1 MSKRIMIAGGHY
13 GSGKTEFC
21 LNLAIELR
29 KECDKVA
36 VIDLDI
42 ANPYFRSRE
51 KIDAFKALGIQIYGN
66 FFSEEV
72 TLEIPALNSNVR
84 APLEDAET
92 AAIVDLGG
100 DPDGAKVIVQFLS
113 AIADRDF
120 EFLCVVNPNRPE
132 TGTVEKAIL
141 MMTRIEA
148 WTTLKM

>member
-1 MSKRIMIAGGHY
+1 MIAGGHY

-72 TLEIPALNSNVR
+72 TLEILRNKPDDEKSSAPPPRAERPAIIPSY
-84 APLEDAET
+84 
-92 AAIVDLGG
+92 
-100 DPDGAKVIVQFLS
+100 S
-113 AIADRDF
+113 AIIIHSSSIPESYPAEREKTGAF
-120 EFLCVVNPNRPE
+120 STNFKRTIPLSRGLVV
-132 TGTVEKAIL
+132 K
-141 MMTRIEA
+141 
-148 WTTLKM
+148 